1 MFVFLLEYIH
11 FLEYILC
18 QSRVVIHAYRNN
30 LDVVKLKL
38 SLCILWHGCLTAE
51 PVVFTLFEELLGYDT
66 ANMWL
71 ASSCTGCTLNSLLVI
86 TEVVR
91 TSHPSTV
98 VHRLVGSCT

>member
-18 QSRVVIHAYRNN
+18 QSRVVIHAYWNY

-38 SLCILWHGCLTAE
+38 SFCILWHGCLAAE
-51 PVVFTLFEELLGYDT
+51 PVVLTLFEELFGYDT

-71 ASSCTGCTLNSLLVI
+71 TADVRTGCTLSSLLVI

-98 VHRLVGSCT
+98 MH